1 MIHCY
6 VDESIH
12 DSCGFV
18 ATSFVFAG
26 QGFERTVEEVLRD
39 SGLSPPSQEFK
50 SSARMDSNSNMQLA
64 RNGLLTLAGS
74 EAKVAIFFGPFNR
87 ASLGKHTL
95 QALQSVVVR
104 NGINPAELSV
114 YCDQEIFPSEKEALR
129 LHGLFQFLSQ
139 CRIYPREDSRKRLGI
154 QVADAVAHSFGQIL
168 KEELT
173 GKKKLV
179 DIGGLRTGYEEGT
192 LAPIGWELLTT
203 LRYGLMTRPM
213 VQGGKP
219 YDAAMD
225 PVVLDPD
232 KDDPAVYG
240 QYPVLLGWG
249 VQTAPE
255 ADVSL
260 RQGVER
266 AFGRIWLG
274 CIH

>member
-18 ATSFVFAG
+18 ATAFVFAG
-26 QGFERTVEEVLRD
+26 EDFERTVEKVLRD
-39 SGLSPPSQEFK
+39 AGLSPPEEFK
-50 SSARMDSNSNMQLA
+50 SSARMDSNSIMQLA
-64 RNGLLTLAGS
+64 RSGLLSLAGS
-74 EAKVAIFFGPFNR
+74 KAKIAVFFGTFNR
-87 ASLGKHTL
+87 ATLGKHTL
-95 QALQSVVVR
+95 QALQSAVVR
-104 NGINPAELSV
+104 NGINPAKLSV
-114 YCDQEIFPSEKEALR
+114 YCDEEIFPSEKEALR
-129 LHGLFQFLSQ
+129 LHSLFDFLSG
-139 CRIYPREDSRKRLGI
+139 CRIYPRENSRNRLGI

-173 GKKKLV
+173 GKQKLV
-179 DIGGLRTGYEEGT
+179 DIGRPETGYEEGT
-192 LAPIGWELLTT
+192 MAPLGWELLMT

-219 YDAAMD
+219 YDPGMD

-232 KDDPAVYG
+232 NDDPAVYG
-240 QYPVLLGWG
+240 QHPVLVGWG

-255 ADVSL
+255 AEDSL